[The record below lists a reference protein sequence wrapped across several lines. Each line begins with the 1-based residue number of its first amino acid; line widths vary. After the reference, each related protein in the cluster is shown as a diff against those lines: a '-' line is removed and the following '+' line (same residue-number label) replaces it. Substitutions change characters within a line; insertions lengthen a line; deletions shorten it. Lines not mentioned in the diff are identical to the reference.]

1 MVRQALI
8 LPACGT
14 PLFLNRTRRRG
25 APLAWPATRAGLRQV
40 SPAWA
45 ICLLLSLFSLV
56 SPLWA
61 VDQPAGLTLYQS
73 QVRPLLNSRCVACHG
88 ALKQSGGLRLDTA
101 TLTRQGGD
109 SGPAIDLGEPRASL
123 LLEKVALATA
133 EDAAGRMPPEG
144 EPLTSEQQSAIL
156 EWISQGAPAPAAEVP
171 ESDPARHWA
180 FQPIVRPTIPTATGS
195 LEVRNPIDAFL
206 AAGQHR

>member
-1 MVRQALI
+1 M
-8 LPACGT
+8 
-14 PLFLNRTRRRG
+14 NRTRRRG

-61 VDQPAGLTLYQS
+61 ADQPAGQALYQS

-123 LLEKVALATA
+123 LLEKIALATA
-133 EDAAGRMPPEG
+133 EDSEGRMPPEG
-144 EPLTSEQQSAIL
+144 EPLTAEQQSAIL
-156 EWISQGAPAPAAEVP
+156 E
-171 ESDPARHWA
+171 
-180 FQPIVRPTIPTATGS
+180 
-195 LEVRNPIDAFL
+195 
-206 AAGQHR
+206 